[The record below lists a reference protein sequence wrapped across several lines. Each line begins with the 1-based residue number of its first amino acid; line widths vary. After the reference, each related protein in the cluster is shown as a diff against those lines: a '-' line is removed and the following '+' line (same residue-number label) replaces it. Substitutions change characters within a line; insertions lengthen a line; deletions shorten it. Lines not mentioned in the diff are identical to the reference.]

1 MFVLFSR
8 ARTHTRTRYPTSR
21 CAQLSRQTLLWVGAI
36 VAKADAE
43 ARPVQRMSSAESP
56 APEGALPHETRARQL
71 ADPPVL
77 LALCDAEAVVGK
89 PEVAA

>member
-1 MFVLFSR
+1 
-8 ARTHTRTRYPTSR
+8 
-21 CAQLSRQTLLWVGAI
+21 
-36 VAKADAE
+36 
-43 ARPVQRMSSAESP
+43 MSSAESP